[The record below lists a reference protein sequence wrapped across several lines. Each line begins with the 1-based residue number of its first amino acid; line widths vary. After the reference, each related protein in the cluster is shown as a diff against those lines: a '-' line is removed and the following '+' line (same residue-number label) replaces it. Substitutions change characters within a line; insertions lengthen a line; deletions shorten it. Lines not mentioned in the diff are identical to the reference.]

1 MVEISAEEV
10 RRLPD
15 GTFVTAREAWMDGE
29 GRRRLAAGKTY
40 IKIGRKLRKRW
51 GPGKMP
57 IRREGVAYWIRTED
71 AK

>member
-51 GPGKMP
+51 GLGKMP
-57 IRREGVAYWIRTED
+57 IKREGMAYWIRTED